1 MHTIWDALCSVGD
14 GFGRSRSESFMTLPK
29 RTNFEYYLLI
39 DEPISLG
46 QIRKRIIKSVS
57 LAKRKGKSKA
67 KDGGWNAGTTLT
79 YADMDEFEAAMTLL
93 FENARLYYKD
103 VDEVAY
109 ADAEVLQ
116 DVFWQAFQAM
126 EAGVDYTVEPT
137 GKKISGA
144 GVGRRRSR
152 AVAGLVS
159 EDEEDREVAGKA
171 SGGGKRAKGRGR
183 GAEYDGESDDD
194 EVARESDNDVE
205 QEGPG
210 DEEDSD
216 SDSDGSFDDITS
228 LEANYRRKNEKFAD
242 AAEGRQKGG
251 NSKGGEEGRQVRFGK
266 GERGPWQ
273 LAMNEDDWEFVEHHF
288 ESFNIEEVEMTLDRE
303 YLPRCVVGDVVG
315 IFSLLRNL
323 QSELGLGVFVLDE
336 LFCALAAPRG
346 EQNRLL
352 TDVHVMLLRA
362 LNMPQV
368 NTAMSDRT
376 GDSDHYLLYWLSLN
390 AHNWPELMRRY
401 AELYVSQPL
410 DPTAAEMGFDPL
422 VPQARRAAQVLATQ
436 EYWLLPPCAKVEL
449 LRFLTDA
456 LYCRG
461 EETAE
466 NGIQPYLQERLE
478 QVEQRKPESGQ
489 GSPGRDNDDD
499 CKGVNCATCSDGGEL
514 ICCDL
519 CCCSYHSDG
528 CALMPDGSPMVEMPA
543 DDEKWYCGY
552 CTAKDAF
559 SVNMDPLG
567 THEVPAEGTGTTLTR
582 FWFVGGH
589 IFGENVS
596 TGIFSPWSKWDV
608 EALLGHAEGSDDTV
622 RGSQVRDE
630 LRAAIEEWLPVL
642 RDTPIPQAL
651 CDVFRNT
658 AAVPAAEAAETAGS
672 GDGGMDVVATSTADD
687 AKGGVE
693 TTSSDGPLLQVDETE
708 FHGEFINKNASSR
721 YLKPVAT
728 PGLDVYWDH
737 RSGAP
742 RPNTY
747 VLCFHFDG
755 CVVSLLVLRV

>member
-1 MHTIWDALCSVGD
+1 MHTIWDVLCSVGD

-39 DEPISLG
+39 DDPISLG
-46 QIRKRIIKSVS
+46 QIRKRIIKSAS
-57 LAKRKGKSKA
+57 LPKRKGKTRA
-67 KDGGWNAGTTLT
+67 KDGGWEAGTSLT

-126 EAGVDYTVEPT
+126 EAGMDYKVEPT

-144 GVGRRRSR
+144 GAGQRRSR
-152 AVAGLVS
+152 VVAGLVS
-159 EDEEDREVAGKA
+159 EDEEDQEVTSKA
-171 SGGGKRAKGRGR
+171 SGGGKRAKGRSR

-194 EVARESDNDVE
+194 EVAREPDKTAE
-205 QEGPG
+205 QEDSG
-210 DEEDSD
+210 DEED

-228 LEANYRRKNEKFAD
+228 LEANYRKKNEKYGD

-251 NSKGGEEGRQVRFGK
+251 NSKGSEDREGRQVRFGK

-288 ESFNIEEVEMTLDRE
+288 ESFNFEEVEMTLDRE
-303 YLPRCVVGDVVG
+303 NLPRCVVGDIVG
-315 IFSLLRNL
+315 IFGLLRNL
-323 QSELGLGVFVLDE
+323 QSELGLGVFLLDE
-336 LFCALAAPRG
+336 LFCALAAPSG
-346 EQNRLL
+346 AQNRLL

-376 GDSDHYLLYWLSLN
+376 GDSDHYLLYWLNLN

-436 EYWLLPPCAKVEL
+436 EYWLLPPSVKVEL

-478 QVEQRKPESGQ
+478 QMEQRKQESGQ
-489 GSPGRDNDDD
+489 GSPSGDNDDD

-567 THEVPAEGTGTTLTR
+567 MHEVPAEGNSTTLTR

-596 TGIFSPWSKWDV
+596 TGTFSPWSKWDV
-608 EALLGHAEGSDDTV
+608 EALLRRADGTDDTAPSSEV
-622 RGSQVRDE
+622 SDE

-651 CDVFRNT
+651 CDVFRPA
-658 AAVPAAEAAETAGS
+658 AAVPAGEAAETAA
-672 GDGGMDVVATSTADD
+672 GGGTDVVAMSTADGSSP
-687 AKGGVE
+687 AEGGLE
-693 TTSSDGPLLQVDETE
+693 MMSSDGPVLQLDEEE

-737 RSGAP
+737 RSGACH
-742 RPNTY
+742 PNA
-747 VLCFHFDG
+747 
-755 CVVSLLVLRV
+755 SIQ